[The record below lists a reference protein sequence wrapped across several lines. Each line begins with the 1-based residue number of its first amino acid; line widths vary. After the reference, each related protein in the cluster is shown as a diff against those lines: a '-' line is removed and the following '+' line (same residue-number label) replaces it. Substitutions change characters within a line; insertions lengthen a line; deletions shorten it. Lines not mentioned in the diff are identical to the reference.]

1 MLICTIGEM
10 GGLRGGALPRAVIF
24 TQLKHFA
31 FMAEAMEIKGT
42 SVIIAIVLVVAMPA
56 ISSVVAYQITKD
68 PTLRPL
74 ARTLNDEAIY
84 NGTAVSNEIFAII
97 HWSTGRE
104 KSFTKRE
111 LSNAIHQAFA
121 SHGAVVRVIF
131 KEVATTNAVTITYKV
146 GRNELGPTRI
156 TRAADSIKGAIAA
169 YRMYQMSA
177 PKRRASQ

>member
-1 MLICTIGEM
+1 M
-10 GGLRGGALPRAVIF
+10 GGLRGPFPKAVIF
-24 TQLKHFA
+24 TQLKHLA
-31 FMAEAMEIKGT
+31 SMADVMEIKGS
-42 SVIIAIVLVVAMPA
+42 SVIVAIVLVVAMPT

-84 NGTAVSNEIFAII
+84 NGTAVSNEIFATI

-104 KSFTKRE
+104 KNFTKRE

-121 SHGAVVRVIF
+121 SHGTVVRVIF
-131 KEVATTNAVTITYKV
+131 KEVDTTNAVTITYKI
-146 GRNELGPTRI
+146 GRNKLGPTRI
-156 TRAADSIKGAIAA
+156 TRAADSINGAIAA